1 MTRGRVIYSCPFVP
15 AEWVRAHGFAPSR
28 IIPRLSA
35 ASPNAGMCAYAQ
47 AFADA
52 AAHEEDAAAII
63 VTTVCDQMRRS
74 AEKIAAKTRTPVFLM
89 NVPHTWQNPGSH
101 KLYRNEIE
109 RLGRFFVSLGGEPAS
124 NDGLMRVMKDF
135 DEARACVR
143 ESRPMLTARRYSES
157 IASFNRD
164 PGACV
169 GVSSGS
175 GPLAP
180 AAGAPAA
187 IIGGPLM
194 GESFEVLDLI
204 ERAGGYVAL
213 DGTETGERTLPAP
226 FDRRSLDD
234 DPLGTLCEAYFGGI
248 PDPARRPN
256 SEFFKWLGR
265 MIEERGIRG
274 LIVVHYLWCD
284 IWRAELRRIA
294 EWSKLPV
301 LPLDAGDGR
310 LDPTRTML
318 RLEAFFEVTR

>member
-1 MTRGRVIYSCPFVP
+1 
-15 AEWVRAHGFAPSR
+15 
-28 IIPRLSA
+28 
-35 ASPNAGMCAYAQ
+35 MCAYAQ
-47 AFADA
+47 AFADT

-63 VTTVCDQMRRS
+63 VTTICDQMRRS
-74 AEKIAAKTRTPVFLM
+74 AEEIAAKTRTPVFLM
-89 NVPHTWQNPGSH
+89 NVPHTWRNPGSH
-101 KLYRNEIE
+101 KLYRDEIE

-124 NDGLMRVMKDF
+124 NDGLIRVMKGF
-135 DEARACVR
+135 DETRACVR
-143 ESRPMLTARRYSES
+143 ESRPLLTARLYSES

-164 PGACV
+164 PSAYV

-180 AAGAPAA
+180 AAGAPVA

-213 DGTETGERTLPAP
+213 DGTETGERALPAP
-226 FDRRSLDD
+226 FDRRRLDD